1 MKGNLLSFVYMH
13 PMMKRPLAIDFESF
27 SKKNLTEGDDDDVM
41 QNINDHT
48 QAKRKGL
55 ICKKN
60 ISSSLPF
67 QIFQS
72 LVICDI

>member
-1 MKGNLLSFVYMH
+1 MH

-55 ICKKN
+55 ICKNN
-60 ISSSLPF
+60 IS
-67 QIFQS
+67 
-72 LVICDI
+72 